1 MAAEVLV
8 DAGLGYA
15 GLGYEGLGYEGLG
28 YEGLGYEC
36 FPMRIRKYHGC
47 AAMVSGQ
54 IWRGL

>member
-1 MAAEVLV
+1 MRGSVMAAEVLV

-15 GLGYEGLGYEGLG
+15 GLG